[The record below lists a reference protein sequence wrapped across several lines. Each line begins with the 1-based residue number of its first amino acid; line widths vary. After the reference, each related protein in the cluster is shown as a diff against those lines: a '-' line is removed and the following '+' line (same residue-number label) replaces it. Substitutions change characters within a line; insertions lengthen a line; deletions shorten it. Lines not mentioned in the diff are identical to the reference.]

1 MADLIFKLINLAKE
15 FSQKHT
21 VSIYELLQK
30 TSYLKVADQISEQD
44 LYKGL
49 AIHPDFISDWLE
61 YSEDKRTDDG
71 WYFKL
76 SDRNKYL
83 VGSVNESGITET
95 EYNDKIEAC
104 AVFVKKELDLIACA
118 MHSKGNMHIKGNSP
132 G

>member
-1 MADLIFKLINLAKE
+1 MADLIFKLINIAKE

-30 TSYLKVADQISEQD
+30 TSYLKVAGQISEQD
-44 LYKGL
+44 LYEGL
-49 AIHPDFISDWLE
+49 ATHPDFVSDWLE
-61 YSEDKRTDDG
+61 YSENKRTDGG

-95 EYNDKIEAC
+95 EYDDKIEAC
-104 AVFVKKELDLIACA
+104 AVFVKQELDLIACA
-118 MHSKGNMHIKGNSP
+118 MHAK
-132 G
+132 